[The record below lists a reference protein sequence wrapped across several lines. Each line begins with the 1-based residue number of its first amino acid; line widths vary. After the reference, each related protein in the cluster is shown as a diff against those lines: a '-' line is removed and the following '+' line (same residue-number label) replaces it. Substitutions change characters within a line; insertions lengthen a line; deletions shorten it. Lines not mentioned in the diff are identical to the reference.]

1 MSLKFKVYGLPKS
14 EVNFALAPSRVD
26 QVDMA
31 RYNAKALEVL
41 RGNGFKVLDA
51 DDPEL
56 LELRGTF
63 ETPDG
68 NWVLRACWSSHP
80 DWKATQADSHGWGYW
95 AVEIFCKRELETE
108 LHKKLVRINRG
119 IMDRLGIKPV
129 NPDYGKF

>member
-1 MSLKFKVYGLPKS
+1 MSLKIKVCGLPKS
-14 EVNFALAPSRVD
+14 ELEFAFIPGQVD

-56 LELRGTF
+56 LELKSA
-63 ETPDG
+63 DG
-68 NWVLRACWSSHP
+68 NWLLMACWSSHP
-80 DWKATQADSHGWGYW
+80 SWKATQVNPEGWGYW
-95 AVEIFCKRELETE
+95 VVEIFCERELETE